1 MTVNAEIEGRH
12 AVLVALGGFLALL
25 GAMGIGRFLFTPALP
40 MMPGLGPAEAGL
52 VASANFAGYLIG
64 ALMGALPAF
73 GARAGGVLAI
83 SLGLSAVTTGA
94 MALLEAPMAWA
105 ALRFLG
111 GLASAWVLV
120 TSSALVSARLAAAGR
135 PGLSALHF
143 AGVGAGITLSAIL
156 ASPFILPDDGW
167 QHLWLMGAGVTLLAG
182 LGTLALVPLH
192 QAAPAAGG
200 AATSSGEGGLWRLV
214 VSYGGVGFGYVIT
227 ATFIVAILREDGGSR
242 ADEALVWGLVGLAGM
257 PSILAWRIVA
267 GRIGVVPVLQ
277 AAMLVE
283 AVGIAAGALLGGT
296 LALAVAALCL
306 GATFM
311 ALTAIGLQEAVRRA
325 PGNAQGVIAL
335 MTAAFGLGQIIGPAL
350 AGWLRAETGSFTAP
364 SLMAA
369 AVLLAGA
376 ALLFPLR
383 RRSDGSG

>member
-1 MTVNAEIEGRH
+1 MPSPASRV
-12 AVLVALGGFLALL
+12 
-25 GAMGIGRFLFTPALP
+25 TPAP
-40 MMPGLGPAEAGL
+40 
-52 VASANFAGYLIG
+52 
-64 ALMGALPAF
+64 
-73 GARAGGVLAI
+73 I
-83 SLGLSAVTTGA
+83 SQRCCQ
-94 MALLEAPMAWA
+94 P
-105 ALRFLG
+105 
-111 GLASAWVLV
+111 
-120 TSSALVSARLAAAGR
+120 
-135 PGLSALHF
+135 
-143 AGVGAGITLSAIL
+143 
-156 ASPFILPDDGW
+156 
-167 QHLWLMGAGVTLLAG
+167 
-182 LGTLALVPLH
+182 
-192 QAAPAAGG
+192 
-200 AATSSGEGGLWRLV
+200 SSGEGGLWRLV

-325 PGNAQGVIAL
+325 PRNAQGVIAL

>member
-1 MTVNAEIEGRH
+1 MTVSAEIEDRRPF
-12 AVLVALGGFLALL
+12 LVAFGGFLALL

-64 ALMGALPAF
+64 ALMGALPAM
-73 GARAGGVLAI
+73 GARAGRVLAL
-83 SLGLSAVTTGA
+83 SLGMSAVTTGA
-94 MALLEAPMAWA
+94 MALLDAPMGWA

-135 PGLSALHF
+135 SDLTALHF
-143 AGVGAGITLSAIL
+143 AGVGAGITLSAVL
-156 ASPFILPDDGW
+156 ASPFLLPDDGW
-167 QHLWLMGAGVTLLAG
+167 ESLWLMGAGVTLAAG
-182 LGTLALVPLH
+182 LGTLALVPLGR
-192 QAAPAAGG
+192 AASAA
-200 AATSSGEGGLWRLV
+200 SSASAPTGEGGLWRLV

-257 PSILAWRIVA
+257 PSILAWRMVG
-267 GRIGVVPVLQ
+267 GRIGVIPVLQ

-283 AVGIAAGALLGGT
+283 AAGIAAGALLGGT
-296 LALAVAALCL
+296 LALAIAALCL

-350 AGWLRAETGSFTAP
+350 AGWLRTETGSFMAP

-369 AVLLAGA
+369 AVLLAGTA
-376 ALLFPLR
+376 VLHPLR
-383 RRSDGSG
+383 R